1 MGRIVYSPEKCGALS
16 SASCRFSSCR
26 ASFRLGLKLKG
37 AKMAKVISEGIETFS
52 RHYPGVA
59 TISKDTVRNLNREV
73 YGRR

>member
-1 MGRIVYSPEKCGALS
+1 
-16 SASCRFSSCR
+16 
-26 ASFRLGLKLKG
+26 
-37 AKMAKVISEGIETFS
+37 MAKVISEGIETFS